1 MEMNRYL
8 IAALYVMAG
17 CVVAVPLKA
26 QGNTEPLRGDRY
38 RLIITS
44 TVKVLSHYV
53 ENEENE
59 HLTFSLSPDFN
70 WPAESFYCEIAVPC
84 PAWTTKKIST
94 PYYTS
99 NRIRAPGLN

>member
-17 CVVAVPLKA
+17 CVVTVPLKA
-26 QGNTEPLRGDRY
+26 QGNVEPLRGERY

-44 TVKVLSHYV
+44 TVKVLSNYV

-59 HLTFSLSPDFN
+59 SLTLGLTSEFVCFADPASFEVSVFYPYRTVPEVNIPCSP
-70 WPAESFYCEIAVPC
+70 
-84 PAWTTKKIST
+84 
-94 PYYTS
+94 S
-99 NRIRAPGLN
+99 NRIRAPGMN